1 MLQEFKSLAEEK
13 RESAEL
19 WKANT
24 LTLMSIALH
33 ACDISAQAKKQA
45 LALQWSAALSFRA
58 TLSCRATLSFRAKL
72 SSGGSKKKCETL
84 ISDENREF

>member
-13 RESAEL
+13 RESAER
-19 WKANT
+19 WKPST

-33 ACDISAQAKKQA
+33 ACDISAQAKSQA

-58 TLSCRATLSFRAKL
+58 TLSFRAKL
-72 SSGGSKKKCETL
+72 TSSGSKKTNATL
-84 ISDENREF
+84 RILMKIANSYV